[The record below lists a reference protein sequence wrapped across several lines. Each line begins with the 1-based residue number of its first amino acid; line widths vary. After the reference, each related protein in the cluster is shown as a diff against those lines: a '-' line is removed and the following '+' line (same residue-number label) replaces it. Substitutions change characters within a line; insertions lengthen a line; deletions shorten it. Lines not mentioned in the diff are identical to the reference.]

1 MSIRTGLAPTAR
13 LEGAS
18 EPSAH
23 VVKPSCALLTAI
35 VVILF
40 ITDARGQAG
49 IGAPVRYLSSCEVDL
64 NNDGQSDV
72 VLLVETVRGRE
83 LIVLLKTRDAYAV
96 YDFPNIGA
104 LMVLSCR
111 FGRTVTE
118 TEAGKKPDN
127 RIHKTSGTY
136 IQLTQPEGASLV
148 YYWNGKG
155 FTGVWT
161 SD

>member
-1 MSIRTGLAPTAR
+1 MPIRTGLAPTAR
-13 LEGAS
+13 LEGVS
-18 EPSAH
+18 ERNAH
-23 VVKPSCALLTAI
+23 VMKSSCAFLTAI
-35 VVILF
+35 VIIGLSME
-40 ITDARGQAG
+40 AHGQAG
-49 IGAPVRYLSSCEVDL
+49 IGGPVKYLSSCEVDL

-83 LIVLLKTRDAYAV
+83 LIVLLKTRDAYVV
-96 YDFPNIGA
+96 YEFTHLGA
-104 LMVLSCR
+104 LMILSCK

-118 TEAGKKPDN
+118 TEAGRKRDG
-127 RIHKTSGTY
+127 RVHKTPGTY